1 MSPLFLFERAL
12 DFPNGEIFIQWK
24 KWKMVNSSNSYSL
37 KRSVEWPIAMVLEG
51 SKEKRG
57 FSRENSCN
65 ITIL

>member
-1 MSPLFLFERAL
+1 MNLLFLLGRAL
-12 DFPNGEIFIQWK
+12 QFSNGELFIQWK
-24 KWKMVNSSNSYSL
+24 KWKMVNNSNSYSL